1 MIQKQ
6 FLFPEYYIKKIPTCD
21 KCKTSL
27 ESTGT
32 VLMSNP
38 PLYVYKCPRCQEIYN
53 IKEDDLQ
60 GEWKWRSI

>member
-6 FLFPEYYIKKIPTCD
+6 FLFPEYYIKKVPTCD
-21 KCKTSL
+21 KCKISL

-53 IKEDDLQ
+53 IREDDLQ
-60 GEWKWRSI
+60 GEWKWRPI